1 MNFLVLFLTILGFFL
16 GAAYEV
22 AAICFT
28 VSLYRRPSAARGFDG
43 TPSPGGEASAA
54 ASAPAW

>member
-1 MNFLVLFLTILGFFL
+1 MTSFFL